1 MSGVAAPSD
10 LAFLTIAEARAL
22 LRKRAVSSVE
32 LTEAAL
38 GALAALH
45 ERTNVVAELTVDLAR
60 KQARVADRRLRAS
73 EPPPLCGIPYGA
85 KDLLATKDIPT
96 RWGAPPYRDQVFDH
110 DATVIERLREA
121 GAVLVGKLAM
131 LSLAGAGGY
140 RFASASLGGAT
151 RNPWSASHWAGGSS
165 SGSSATV
172 SAGVLPFAIG
182 SETGGSII
190 IPASFCG
197 ISGLRPSYGAV
208 SRYGAMPVAWSCDK
222 LGPLA
227 RSAADCEAVFDAI
240 AGPDPRDATTAD
252 RTYRPSRRA
261 PVRVGVLPFDF
272 SGYPETER
280 VFSDALRALR
290 SEGLITRRVKLPRD
304 DIRTIYRAISAAETS
319 AAQGDLASSGA
330 LEDLVDEGQR
340 SGLRAA
346 FSAPAAAYARAAEER
361 IAAVRDVRALFRD
374 VDVLVAPTTVTEAT
388 RLEDDLDEWRP
399 LPHYGALGALVG
411 LPGLSV
417 PMGFGRSGL
426 PLGLH
431 IIGDLFADK
440 LVLRA
445 GALFQRATDWH
456 LRRPPLPTSG

>member
-1 MSGVAAPSD
+1 MS
-10 LAFLTIAEARAL
+10 AL
-22 LRKRAVSSVE
+22 E
-32 LTEAAL
+32 LTEATLSAI
-38 GALAALH
+38 AALH

-60 KQARVADRRLRAS
+60 KQARIADRRLNAGDA
-73 EPPPLCGIPYGA
+73 PPLCGIPYGA

-151 RNPWSASHWAGGSS
+151 RNPWSEAHWAGGSS
-165 SGSSATV
+165 SGSAAAV
-172 SAGVLPFAIG
+172 SSGVLPFTLG
-182 SETGGSII
+182 SETGGSIV

-222 LGPLA
+222 IGPLA
-227 RSAADCEAVFDAI
+227 RSAADCEDVFDAI
-240 AGPDPRDATTAD
+240 SGPDPRDATAAD
-252 RTYRPSRRA
+252 RTYTSPRRA
-261 PVRVGVLPFDF
+261 PVLIGVLPFDF
-272 SGYPETER
+272 TGYPETER

-290 SEGLITRRVKLPRD
+290 SAGMVTKRVKLPRE
-304 DIRTIYRAISAAETS
+304 DIRTIYRAILAAEASAAHGGL
-319 AAQGDLASSGA
+319 AQSGA
-330 LEDLVDEGQR
+330 LDQLVDEGQR
-340 SGLRAA
+340 AGLRAA
-346 FSAPAAAYARAAEER
+346 FAQPASAYARAAEGR
-361 IAAVRDVRALFRD
+361 IAAVRDLRGLFRD
-374 VDVLVAPTTVTEAT
+374 VDILVAPTTLTEAT

-445 GALFQRATDWH
+445 GALFQRMTDWH
-456 LRRPPLPTSG
+456 LERPPLPVRPG